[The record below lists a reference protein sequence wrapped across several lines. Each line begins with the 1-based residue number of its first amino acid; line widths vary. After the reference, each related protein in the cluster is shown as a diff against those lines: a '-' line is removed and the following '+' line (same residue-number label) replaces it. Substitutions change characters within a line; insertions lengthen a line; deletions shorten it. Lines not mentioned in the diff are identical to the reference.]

1 MSDLALVYLVYYNVS
16 DDVWSSS
23 NIYTMS
29 LMMSDIYTIISLI
42 VSNLAKVSFV
52 YYNVWFSSDI
62 YIKSDYIW
70 SSRGNLS

>member
-29 LMMSDIYTIISLI
+29 LMMYDIYTIISLI
-42 VSNLAKVSFV
+42 VSVLAKVSFV

>member
-42 VSNLAKVSFV
+42 VSDLAKVSFV

>member
-29 LMMSDIYTIISLI
+29 LMMYDIYTIISLI
-42 VSNLAKVSFV
+42 VSDLAKVSFV

>member
-23 NIYTMS
+23 KIYTMS

-42 VSNLAKVSFV
+42 VSDLAKVSFV